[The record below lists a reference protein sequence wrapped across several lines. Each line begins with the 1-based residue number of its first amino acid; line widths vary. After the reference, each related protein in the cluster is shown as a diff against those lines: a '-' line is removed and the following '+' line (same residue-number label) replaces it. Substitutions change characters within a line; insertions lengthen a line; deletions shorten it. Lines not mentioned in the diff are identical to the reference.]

1 MARVRLRMQWW
12 SILGTFW
19 RMLPLN
25 FWTIWRYFTIHLVD
39 SFRLRGS
46 EASPSRLRQR
56 ACLWGMSRR
65 ERIICT
71 TWLIRLVFFFFS
83 FYFSGHVDFSYE
95 VYRSLSACQG
105 VLLLVDASQGVQA
118 QTLANYRI
126 AKENVFFFYFPPLL
140 NIIAFGCGSR
150 HYQNWSFHLQ
160 CGSMQGAAEDHLWIS
175 GSWYSHVFCQETACK
190 CSALFSWWVGHSR
203 DLSAHLRHNHVAFGQ
218 CRETSKR
225 PNIW

>member
-1 MARVRLRMQWW
+1 MARVRLQMQWW

-126 AKENVFFFYFPPLL
+126 AKENVFLLFPSSSQHNSIWMWFPSLPKL
-140 NIIAFGCGSR
+140 IFPSP
-150 HYQNWSFHLQ
+150 
-160 CGSMQGAAEDHLWIS
+160 MWIDA
-175 GSWYSHVFCQETACK
+175 GNSWRPSLDFRIVI
-190 CSALFSWWVGHSR
+190 FSCVLPR
-203 DLSAHLRHNHVAFGQ
+203 NNL
-218 CRETSKR
+218 
-225 PNIW
+225 